1 MAILGVASIIE
12 ARLNDSDMVD
22 FYFVVS
28 ANGYIQNG
36 LTVRAV
42 KETTMEV
49 VAQMV
54 IDATKQDIEKNTAI
68 KFGLLDTVACCCPNI
83 IIA

>member
-1 MAILGVASIIE
+1 MAILGGASITE

-42 KETTMEV
+42 KEATIEAV
-49 VAQMV
+49 VQMV

-68 KFGLLDTVACCCPNI
+68 KFGILDTVVCCCPNI
-83 IIA
+83 VIA